1 VHTDNVS
8 DHPYDGNAIYIINK
22 VVERNGWI
30 LDCGSGFRSFTHDR
44 LIQVEIVDYPNVD
57 VLAVNQLLPF
67 KDATFDA
74 IFSLDVLE
82 HVDNP
87 FDSAAEIKRVL
98 KPGGILYV
106 DIPFLQ
112 AEHGYPHH
120 YFNATRQ
127 GLLSLFNNE
136 LELEGHVVPAAGHP
150 MAVLHQFLTTYIK
163 HLPAKESKM
172 FSRMSV
178 KDLIEKSYAE
188 WMKDP
193 VASSL
198 SEEGRWEL
206 ASTTQAIFRKPDKE
220 EGDTSAPNFLVQ
232 NLPGFSMVPM
242 SALSF
247 FDEGKYMELY
257 IDIKEAAWRG
267 QVDPWIHFVIH
278 GLGEGRSPA
287 IDIPIA
293 AFESDPFFEEAISN
307 GDWMTAAKRIDSV
320 APFLRAVNI
329 RDAWKSS
336 KELVYPEDFHTN
348 SEHPI
353 ISFEE
358 AKDRYPDLDLSPM
371 AK

>member
-1 VHTDNVS
+1 M
-8 DHPYDGNAIYIINK
+8 I
-22 VVERNGWI
+22 ERNGWI
-30 LDCGSGFRSFTHDR
+30 LDCGSGFRGFVHDR

-67 KDATFDA
+67 KDGTFDA

-82 HVDNP
+82 HVDDP
-87 FDSAAEIKRVL
+87 FTSAAEIKRVL
-98 KPGGILYV
+98 KPGGVVYV

-127 GLLSLFNNE
+127 GLLSLFETE
-136 LELEGHVVPAAGHP
+136 LELEGHIVPVAGHP
-150 MAVLHQFLTTYIK
+150 MAVLLQFLNTYMK
-163 HLPAKESKM
+163 HLPAKESKR

-178 KDLIEKSYAE
+178 KDFIEKSHSE

-193 VASSL
+193 VAESL

-206 ASTTQAIFRKPDKE
+206 ASTTQAIFRKPDKKKV
-220 EGDTSAPNFLVQ
+220 GSSTPNFLVQ

-242 SALSF
+242 LVLSF
-247 FDEGKYMELY
+247 FDERKYMDLY
-257 IDIKEAAWRG
+257 TDIKEAASRG
-267 QVDPWIHFVIH
+267 QIDPWIHFLIH

-293 AFESDPFFEEAISN
+293 AFENDPLFEEAISN
-307 GDWMTAAKRIDSV
+307 GDWMTAAQRIDSV
-320 APFLRAVNI
+320 APFLQTVNV
-329 RDAWKSS
+329 RGLWKSS
-336 KELVYPEDFHTN
+336 KELIYPADFKSTL
-348 SEHPI
+348 EHPI

-358 AKDRYPDLDLSPM
+358 AKDRYPDLDIGPK
-371 AK
+371 A